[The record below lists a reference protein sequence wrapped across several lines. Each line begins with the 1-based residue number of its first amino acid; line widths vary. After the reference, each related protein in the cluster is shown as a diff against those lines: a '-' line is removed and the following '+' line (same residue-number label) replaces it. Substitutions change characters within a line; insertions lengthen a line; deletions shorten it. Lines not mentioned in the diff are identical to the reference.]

1 MPPLTELFDKG
12 TLLLC
17 FLIGLFFIWLILVSE
32 DGDDSDEDD
41 DLEIGGVTQNF
52 NCPLTL
58 TPLVNPVTS

>member
-1 MPPLTELFDKG
+1 MPPLTGLLEKG
-12 TLLLC
+12 TVTLLLC
-17 FLIGLFFIWLILVSE
+17 LGIIFLLIFITE

-41 DLEIGGVTQNF
+41 DLEMGGVTLNF

>member
-1 MPPLTELFDKG
+1 MPPMTGLFDKG
-12 TLLLC
+12 TLLYYDWTVN
-17 FLIGLFFIWLILVSE
+17 LFFATE

>member
-12 TLLLC
+12 TVT
-17 FLIGLFFIWLILVSE
+17 LIGLFIFWLIFITE

-41 DLEIGGVTQNF
+41 DLEIGGATQNF